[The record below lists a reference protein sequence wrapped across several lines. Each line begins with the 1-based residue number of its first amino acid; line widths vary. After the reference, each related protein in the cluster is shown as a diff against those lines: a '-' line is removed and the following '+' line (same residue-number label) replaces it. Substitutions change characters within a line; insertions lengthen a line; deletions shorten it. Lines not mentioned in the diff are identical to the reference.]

1 MKYKLSD
8 IASIAEIIGAVAI
21 VLSLIFVGVQLKDST
36 RATRSATA
44 NEAISTLTAWYAEI
58 GTDEQTSSLFWNAM
72 ADPEARTPEE
82 WFQFTMVFHGIMLT
96 FQNSFYLA
104 NEGTLDEEIHQS
116 MTEVLV
122 GVKDQPGLRRYWG
135 QRKSIFYRDF
145 QDYVDSILAVERRVS
160 DGIYK
165 DMDPQ

>member
-1 MKYKLSD
+1 M
-8 IASIAEIIGAVAI
+8 
-21 VLSLIFVGVQLKDST
+21 KDST

-145 QDYVDSILAVERRVS
+145 KTMSIQFLLWSVGFLTVS
-160 DGIYK
+160 TRIWIRSETFYRTK
-165 DMDPQ
+165 

>member
-122 GVKDQPGLRRYWG
+122 GVKDQPGLHRYWR
-135 QRKSIFYRDF
+135 QRRSIFYRDF